1 MAFSLV
7 LLLWEFF
14 LACWVFF
21 FPGSKCSLSS
31 IPGRWLLCHS
41 SFIKS
46 VEATFSQ
53 LFFLGEFGLFC
64 DRLQIL
70 KWLLGNKAAGQRKT
84 Y

>member
-1 MAFSLV
+1 MAFSLI
-7 LLLWEFF
+7 FFPF
-14 LACWVFF
+14 LAGVFLGF

-53 LFFLGEFGLFC
+53 TVFP
-64 DRLQIL
+64 
-70 KWLLGNKAAGQRKT
+70 
-84 Y
+84 